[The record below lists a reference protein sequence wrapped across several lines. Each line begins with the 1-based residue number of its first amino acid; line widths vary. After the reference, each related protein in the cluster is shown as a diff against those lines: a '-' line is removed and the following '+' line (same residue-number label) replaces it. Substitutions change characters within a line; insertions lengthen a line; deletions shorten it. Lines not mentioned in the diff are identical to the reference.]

1 MKRLLEYV
9 HSRLLCNGCSSF
21 PFGYLSC
28 IWFFLLFDRFRPIKL
43 TRLLSQS
50 ASNFNKF
57 VRKLCKRSRPQYAR
71 FFTCLC
77 ETGFRGHFGLKLFC
91 YPQKLQ
97 HDVNQQ
103 ISKCIVPY
111 IGEGTSLKPICEEE
125 DILVSLS
132 EAIIPQGSDEKNALQ
147 FVRYNQRIYF
157 CPIKYIGFNWIL
169 IDTVMLVRNDL
180 LIPL

>member
-9 HSRLLCNGCSSF
+9 HSRLLCNGCSLF

-28 IWFFLLFDRFRPIKL
+28 IWFFFLFDRFRPIKL
-43 TRLLSQS
+43 NRLLSQS

-103 ISKCIVPY
+103 ISKRIVPY

-125 DILVSLS
+125 NILVSLS

-147 FVRYNQRIYF
+147 FVRYNHIIYF
-157 CPIKYIGFNWIL
+157 CPIKYIGFN
-169 IDTVMLVRNDL
+169 
-180 LIPL
+180 

>member
-1 MKRLLEYV
+1 MAYNHLHR
-9 HSRLLCNGCSSF
+9 C
-21 PFGYLSC
+21 LSC
-28 IWFFLLFDRFRPIKL
+28 IWVFPFFDRFRPVKL
-43 TRLLSQS
+43 ITSLLQS
-50 ASNFNKF
+50 ASSFSDF
-57 VRKLCKRSRPQYAR
+57 IGKLSSRSRPQYAQ

-77 ETGFRGHFGLKLFC
+77 ETHVPGHFGLKLFC

-157 CPIKYIGFNWIL
+157 CPIKYIGFN
-169 IDTVMLVRNDL
+169 
-180 LIPL
+180 